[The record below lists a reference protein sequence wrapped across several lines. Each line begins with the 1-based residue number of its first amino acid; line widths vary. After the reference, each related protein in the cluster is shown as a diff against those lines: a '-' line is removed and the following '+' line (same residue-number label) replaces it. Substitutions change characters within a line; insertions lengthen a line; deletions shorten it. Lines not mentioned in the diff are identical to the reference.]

1 MMNTKSVAM
10 LMMVLMVLC
19 EFSGTCA
26 RHHHH
31 HSPSPSPSPDS
42 DSPSPSPSPDSDSPS
57 PSPDSAGKET
67 YCVLGCSIHQCF
79 LLGINSN
86 DWDKF
91 GSCIKECSEQ
101 CKRNNKSDDIY
112 V

>member
-26 RHHHH
+26 RHHHHHHH

-57 PSPDSAGKET
+57 PSPFMDHSNK
-67 YCVLGCSIHQCF
+67 CR
-79 LLGINSN
+79 NSRN
-86 DWDKF
+86 GVF
-91 GSCIKECSEQ
+91 SR
-101 CKRNNKSDDIY
+101 KRNILRTWLFYSSMLSPRHKLKRLGQ
-112 V
+112 VRLMH